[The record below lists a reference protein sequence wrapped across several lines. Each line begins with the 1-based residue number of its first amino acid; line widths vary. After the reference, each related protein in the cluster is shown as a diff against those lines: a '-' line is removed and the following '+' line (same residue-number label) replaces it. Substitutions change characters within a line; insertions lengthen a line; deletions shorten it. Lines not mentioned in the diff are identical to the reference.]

1 MTTGASPAA
10 RLLAWY
16 ERHRRD
22 LPWRGSRDPW
32 PIWVSEVMLQQTRV
46 ETVVPFFVRFLDR
59 FPNLESLAAAE
70 ESEVLEL
77 WSGLGYYRRARQLHS
92 AARGLHRSAAIPR
105 CAAELEA
112 LPGIGPYTAA
122 AIASIAFGESVPV
135 LDGNVERVLAR
146 RLALASDPARAAARR
161 ELLAAAAGLLDPRRP
176 GDSNQALMELG
187 ATLCTP
193 RAPRCEACP
202 LAPGC
207 RGRASGDPE
216 RYPVAGPRAQPG
228 VDIPQW
234 AAWIELDGG
243 LLLVRRDAGQRR
255 MAGLWELPLV
265 SARGRRAAEAAL
277 ATRFGGEFRLEP
289 PSLELRH
296 GIAADRFRVRVAR
309 GTWHAADRLA
319 EGPEAAF
326 RRPEEARGAALTG
339 LARKIIDRLAP
350 APAAAEPVRSAR
362 RRRG

>member
-1 MTTGASPAA
+1 MTTGEVPTA

-32 PIWVSEVMLQQTRV
+32 SIWVSEIMLQQTRV
-46 ETVVPFFVRFLDR
+46 ETVVPFFVRFLDK

-92 AARGLHRSAAIPR
+92 AARRLHRTAAIPR
-105 CAAELEA
+105 SAAELDE
-112 LPGIGPYTAA
+112 LPGVGPYTAA
-122 AIASIAFGESVPV
+122 AIASIAFDEVVPV

-146 RLALASDPARAAARR
+146 RLGLEADPARAAARR

-193 RAPRCEACP
+193 QAPRCEACP
-202 LAPGC
+202 LAAGC
-207 RGRASGDPE
+207 RGRESGDPARFPLAAARQRPAAE
-216 RYPVAGPRAQPG
+216 IA
-228 VDIPQW
+228 QW
-234 AAWIELDGG
+234 AAWIEQDGA
-243 LLLVRRDAGQRR
+243 LLLVRRAAGERR

-265 SARGRRAAEAAL
+265 TARGRYAAEAAL

-296 GIAADRFRVRVAR
+296 GIAADRFLVRVAR
-309 GTWHAADRLA
+309 GKWQSADCLA

-326 RRPEEARGAALTG
+326 RRPDEARGAALTG
-339 LARKIIDRLAP
+339 LARKILERLAP
-350 APAAAEPVRSAR
+350 PPATAEPVRSVR
-362 RRRG
+362 RRRE